1 MLTSIVVG
9 LLVDN
14 EMLDYAEPIA
24 RIWPEFSARGKAGGN
39 NMENEKLK
47 FLVENQGFGNKSLN

>member
-1 MLTSIVVG
+1 MSQSILLQVLTSIVVG

-24 RIWPEFSARGKAGGN
+24 RIWPEFSAKGKAGGMII
-39 NMENEKLK
+39 NMENGRKY
-47 FLVENQGFGNKSLN
+47 FSF

>member
-1 MLTSIVVG
+1 MSQSILLQVLTSIVVG

-24 RIWPEFSARGKAGGN
+24 RIWPEFSARGKAGEMII
-39 NMENEKLK
+39 NMENGRKN
-47 FLVENQGFGNKSLN
+47 FSF